1 MVRTNTAIRALVF
14 ALAGC
19 SVGGCD
25 DSPQRS
31 YSGESVF
38 EMFSPPTPQDAAR
51 WAADPY
57 DADLRLR
64 GTLLLANAP
73 WGGEKPYL
81 DMYELAA
88 KDGNP
93 AVRSAALRSLARHG
107 MPEHAAL
114 MIEALSDPNEQV
126 RWEGARALQ
135 RFYAPQSV
143 TPLIERTNPDRES
156 MSGVRGSAAWALGQ
170 YGEPRVVQALIASL
184 SERNLSVNESA
195 LASLK
200 TLTGQDFGYDAKR
213 WLAWTREAG
222 TAMFAGGTAYS
233 YRIFE
238 RDHFWYEWL
247 PFVPPPPNETAGL
260 PIGAVASEPTPPPT
274 KGE

>member
-1 MVRTNTAIRALVF
+1 MVRTNVVKRAL
-14 ALAGC
+14 ALTLAALGLWGC
-19 SVGGCD
+19 EDAPKKSM
-25 DSPQRS
+25 
-31 YSGESVF
+31 SGESVF
-38 EMFSPPTPQDAAR
+38 EIFSPPTPQDAAR

-64 GTLLLANAP
+64 GTLLLSNAP

-81 DMYELAA
+81 DMYELAV

-93 AVRSAALRSLARHG
+93 AVRSAALRALARHG
-107 MPEHAAL
+107 MPEHASLA
-114 MIEALSDPNEQV
+114 IESLSDANELV

-143 TPLIERTNPDRES
+143 APLLERTNPDRES
-156 MSGVRGSAAWALGQ
+156 SAGVRSSAAWALGQ
-170 YGEPRVVQALIASL
+170 YREPRVVQALISSL
-184 SERNLSVNESA
+184 TERNLSVNESA

-200 TLTGQDFGYDAKR
+200 TLTGQDFGYDAKA
-213 WLAWTREAG
+213 WLSWTRSAG
-222 TAMFAGGTAYS
+222 TAQFDGGTAYS

-238 RDHFWYEWL
+238 RDRFWYEWL

-260 PIGAVASEPTPPPT
+260 PIGATAPEVAPV
-274 KGE
+274 KGG